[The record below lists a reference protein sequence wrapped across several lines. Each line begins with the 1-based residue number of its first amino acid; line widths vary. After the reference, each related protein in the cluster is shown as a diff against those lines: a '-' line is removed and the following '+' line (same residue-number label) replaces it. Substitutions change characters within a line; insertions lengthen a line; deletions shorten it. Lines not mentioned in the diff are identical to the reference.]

1 MHRKHNHEER
11 VLQPE
16 GTDCVICADYWVHLA
31 QAADPT
37 VERFG
42 VPNYPPT
49 KPFDYRMG

>member
-1 MHRKHNHEER
+1 MRHNHEER

-16 GTDCVICADYWVHLA
+16 GTDCPVCARYWVNLA
-31 QAADPT
+31 QAMDPT

-49 KPFDYRMG
+49 NPFHYRVG